1 MIYQFKSFKCNNIEV
16 IIVDDLSKD
25 NTRYEIEKINDNRI
39 KYIRLN
45 QKKGACYA
53 RNVGIKLSK
62 GKFISFQ
69 DSDDLYH
76 FDKLKNQMENLIKY
90 TLLINI

>member
-53 RNVGIKLSK
+53 RNVRIKLSK

-76 FDKLKNQMENLIKY
+76 FDKLKKQMENLIKY